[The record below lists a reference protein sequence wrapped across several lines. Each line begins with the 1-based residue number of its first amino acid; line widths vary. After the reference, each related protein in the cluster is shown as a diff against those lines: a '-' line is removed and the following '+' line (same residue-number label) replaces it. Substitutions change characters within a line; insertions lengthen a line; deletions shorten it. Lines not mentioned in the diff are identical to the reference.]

1 MAGEP
6 LKVWHVITSTGVG
19 GAETQLL
26 RLAQAL
32 GPERVAHRVACL
44 LPLGALAGPL
54 GATGAQ
60 VYSLNLQPGLG
71 ALTRGAKAL
80 RRLLAAW
87 PADLVQTWMYHADL
101 LGLLASRPLTLPLV
115 WTLRCS
121 DLDLS
126 RYRRSTRLVLKACTA
141 LAHLPQPRVIVA
153 NSQSGLD
160 FHVRLGYPRRKLRLI
175 PNGFDTD
182 LFAPGPAEGAR
193 RRAALGWGP
202 DDLVVGHVAR
212 LDPAKDHAGF
222 LTAARL
228 LAGRLPAARFLLI
241 GQGVEQG
248 NPLFAACQEPPL
260 AGRCALLG
268 RRDDVPA
275 WLQAMDVFAQSSLS
289 EGLPNA
295 LGEALASGLPVAAT
309 AAGDTAALVGPAGR
323 VVPPGQPYA
332 LAEALEQLLRLPE
345 RERQALGLLGR
356 QRMEQGYSL
365 AAMAGAYLELYQEM
379 AGRPAAAGG
388 KGPGGAAPAKE

>member
-1 MAGEP
+1 MTGEP
-6 LKVWHVITSTGVG
+6 LQVWHVITSTDVG
-19 GAETQLL
+19 GAETQLM
-26 RLAQAL
+26 RLVRAL
-32 GPERVAHRVACL
+32 GPDRVAHRVACL

-54 GATGAQ
+54 TAAGAQ
-60 VYSLNLQPGLG
+60 VASLDLQPGLK
-71 ALTRGAKAL
+71 ALTAGVKAL
-80 RRLLAAW
+80 RRLLAAQ
-87 PADLVQTWMYHADL
+87 PPDLVQTWMYHADL
-101 LGLLASRPLTLPLV
+101 LGLLAARPLGLPVV
-115 WTLRCS
+115 WSLRCS

-153 NSQSGLD
+153 NSISGLE
-160 FHVRLGYPRRKLRLI
+160 FHARLGYPRRKLRLI
-175 PNGFDTD
+175 ANGFDTEM
-182 LFAPGPAEGAR
+182 FAPDAAEGAR

-241 GQGVEQG
+241 GQGVEEA
-248 NPLFAACQEPPL
+248 NPFFAACQEPPL
-260 AGRCALLG
+260 AGRCRLLG

-275 WLQAMDVFAQSSLS
+275 WLTAMDVFAQSSLS

-309 AAGDTAALVGPAGR
+309 EAGDTAALVGPAGR

-332 LAEALEQLLRLPE
+332 LAEALEHLLRLPAP
-345 RERQALGLLGR
+345 ERQALGAQGR
-356 QRMEQGYSL
+356 QRMLEGYSL
-365 AAMAGAYLELYQEM
+365 AAMAGAYLELYREM
-379 AGRPAAAGG
+379 AQRL
-388 KGPGGAAPAKE
+388 